1 MATKKSRAKRNLKQ
15 LYVFVDTNAIISNS
29 ISEIVKLEVVDL
41 VNKHRNYP
49 DVKINWVIPEIVL
62 LERKRQMKS
71 KAENCLQ
78 AVGNLEKLVGLT
90 WGVNKENIDPH
101 LDRAIQLQISDLGA
115 TVSKLDPQRVDWN
128 ELINSAIEKAPP
140 FSPTEKEKGFKDAI
154 FLETF
159 FQFAQDVV
167 SKAAASH
174 IFVLTG
180 DLLLQGAIQDR
191 LKQMNQVKI
200 LSDLEELKSE
210 INIYTSDVD
219 AQFAEEL
226 VREATLL
233 FFVPKDQKTLYYKR
247 GIFEMVK
254 EQWQAKLYE
263 IKGDGT
269 QTRVEKTLI
278 GQSAFIEKKLQKVF
292 FSNRIAYE
300 IVCTK
305 PKPPTVTAPTSLGLG
320 QLSTGKGLLSPSIF
334 PSSGGGLASL
344 LMPETEIVSQ
354 GKAVFQ
360 VNWSAKLNADA
371 KLIGTSIDEIEH
383 IKTEWSD

>member
-1 MATKKSRAKRNLKQ
+1 MTVKKRRIKRNIKQ

-29 ISEIVKLEVVDL
+29 ISEIVKSEVVDL
-41 VNKHRNYP
+41 VNKHRSYP

-62 LERKRQMKS
+62 LERKKQMKL

-90 WGVNKENIDPH
+90 WGVNKENINPH

-115 TVSKLDPQRVDWN
+115 MVSKLDPQRVDWN
-128 ELINSAIEKAPP
+128 GLVNSAVEKMPP
-140 FSPTEKEKGFKDAI
+140 FSPTEKEKGFKDAV

-159 FQFAQDVV
+159 SQFSQDIV
-167 SKAAASH
+167 SKSPSSH
-174 IFVLTG
+174 IFVLTA
-180 DLLLQGAIQDR
+180 DLLLQSAIQDR
-191 LKQMNQVKI
+191 LKHMSQVKI

-226 VREATLL
+226 VREASLL
-233 FFVPKDQKTLYYKR
+233 FFVPKDKKTLYYKR
-247 GIFEMVK
+247 GVFEMVK
-254 EQWQAKLYE
+254 EQWQGKLYE
-263 IKGDGT
+263 IRGDGT

-300 IVCTK
+300 IICTK
-305 PKPPTVTAPTSLGLG
+305 PKSPVVTQPASLGLG

-344 LMPETEIVSQ
+344 LIPETEIVSQ

-360 VNWSAKLNADA
+360 INWSAKLNADA
-371 KLIGTSIDEIEH
+371 KLIGSSIDEVEY
-383 IKTEWSD
+383 IKTDWAD

>member
-1 MATKKSRAKRNLKQ
+1 MTIKKRRTKRNIKQ

-29 ISEIVKLEVVDL
+29 ISEIVKSEVVDL
-41 VNKHRNYP
+41 VNKHRSYP

-62 LERKRQMKS
+62 LERKKQMKL

-78 AVGNLEKLVGLT
+78 AVGNLERLVGLT
-90 WGVNKENIDPH
+90 WGVNKENINPH
-101 LDRAIQLQISDLGA
+101 LDRAIHLQISDLGA
-115 TVSKLDPQRVDWN
+115 MVSKLDPQRVDWN
-128 ELINSAIEKAPP
+128 ELINSAVEKLPP

-154 FLETF
+154 FIETF
-159 FQFAQDVV
+159 FQFSQDIV
-167 SKAAASH
+167 SKASSSH
-174 IFVLTG
+174 IFVLTA
-180 DLLLQGAIQDR
+180 DLLLQSAIQDR
-191 LKQMNQVKI
+191 LKHMPQVKI

-247 GIFEMVK
+247 GVFEMVK

-263 IKGDGT
+263 IRGDGT

-300 IVCTK
+300 IICTK
-305 PKPPTVTAPTSLGLG
+305 PKLPVVTQPAPLGLG
-320 QLSTGKGLLSPSIF
+320 QLSAGKGLLSPSIF

-344 LMPETEIVSQ
+344 LIPETEIVSQ

-360 VNWSAKLNADA
+360 INWSAKLNADA
-371 KLIGTSIDEIEH
+371 KLIGSSIDEVEY
-383 IKTEWSD
+383 IKTDWAD

>member
-1 MATKKSRAKRNLKQ
+1 MKIKKRRTKRNIKQ

-29 ISEIVKLEVVDL
+29 ISEIVKSEVVDL
-41 VNKHRNYP
+41 VNKHRSYP

-62 LERKRQMKS
+62 LERKKQMKL

-78 AVGNLEKLVGLT
+78 AVGNLERLVGLT
-90 WGVNKENIDPH
+90 WGVNKENINPH
-101 LDRAIQLQISDLGA
+101 LDRAIHLQISDLGA
-115 TVSKLDPQRVDWN
+115 MVSKLDPQRVDWN
-128 ELINSAIEKAPP
+128 ELINSAVEKLPP
-140 FSPTEKEKGFKDAI
+140 FSPTEKEKSFKDAI
-154 FLETF
+154 FIETF
-159 FQFAQDVV
+159 FQFSQDIV
-167 SKAAASH
+167 SKASSSH
-174 IFVLTG
+174 IFVLTA
-180 DLLLQGAIQDR
+180 DLLLQSATQDR
-191 LKQMNQVKI
+191 LKHMPQVKI

-210 INIYTSDVD
+210 INIYMSDVD

-247 GIFEMVK
+247 GVFEMVK

-263 IKGDGT
+263 IRGDGT

-300 IVCTK
+300 IICTK
-305 PKPPTVTAPTSLGLG
+305 PKLPVVTQPASLGLG
-320 QLSTGKGLLSPSIF
+320 QLSAGKGLLSPSIF

-344 LMPETEIVSQ
+344 LIPETEIVSQ

-360 VNWSAKLNADA
+360 INWSAKLNADA
-371 KLIGTSIDEIEH
+371 KLIGSSIDEVEY
-383 IKTEWSD
+383 IKTDWAD